1 MTLYLVR
8 RIGQSVIVVLFV
20 IVLVFA
26 LTRSLPG
33 GPARAILGPR
43 ATQVAVANFNH
54 TYGLD
59 QPIPAQFVAYVSGL
73 ARGDLGFSY
82 KRNQSVAALVGEYLP
97 VTLVLMVA
105 STALAVLVAIPIG
118 MVQAVRRNR
127 LEDHLLTGVLFV
139 FYSMPVFWL
148 GLVLIV
154 IFASNLG
161 WLPSSGPQG
170 GLSTY
175 GSQLSR
181 LVLPIA
187 TLSLVT
193 IALFSRYL
201 RSAMIESL
209 VQDYVRTARAKGASL
224 NRVMLRHVL
233 PNSLFSTIT
242 LLGLSVPYIFSGA
255 LIVEALFNYPGMGL
269 LFWNAAQSRDY
280 PVVLGVTLIVA
291 LATVVGNLFA
301 DLVYAV
307 ADPRIRYVAE

>member
-1 MTLYLVR
+1 MTFYLVR
-8 RIGQSVIVVLFV
+8 RIGQAVVVVLFV
-20 IVLVFA
+20 IVVVFA
-26 LTRSLPG
+26 LTRALPG

-43 ATQVAVANFNH
+43 ATQVQVANFNH

-59 QPIPAQFVAYVSGL
+59 QPVPVQFAAYVGSL

-82 KRNQSVAALVGEYLP
+82 KRNQNVGTLVREYLP
-97 VTLVLMVA
+97 VTLVLMLV
-105 STALAVLVAIPIG
+105 STALAVIAAIPLS

-127 LEDHLLTGVLFV
+127 IEDHVLTGVLFV

-154 IFASNLG
+154 VFASNLG
-161 WLPSSGPQG
+161 WLPSGGPQG
-170 GLSTY
+170 GLASY
-175 GSQLSR
+175 GGQLSS

-201 RSAMIESL
+201 RSAMIESI

-242 LLGLSVPYIFSGA
+242 LLGLSIPYIFSGA

-269 LFWNAAQSRDY
+269 LFWNAASSRDY
-280 PVVLGVTLIVA
+280 PVILGVTLVVA
-291 LATVVGNLFA
+291 LATVAGNLLA

-307 ADPRIRYVAE
+307 VDPRIRYTAE

>member
-8 RIGQSVIVVLFV
+8 RMGQAIVVVLFV
-20 IVLVFA
+20 VVVVFG
-26 LTRSLPG
+26 LTRVLPG

-43 ATQVAVANFNH
+43 ATQIAVANFNH

-59 QPIPAQFVAYVSGL
+59 QPLPVQFVDYAGAL
-73 ARGDLGFSY
+73 AHGDLGFSY
-82 KRNQSVAALVGEYLP
+82 KRNQSVSTLISEYLP
-97 VTLVLMVA
+97 VTLVLMIT
-105 STALAVLVAIPIG
+105 STVIALLVAIPLG
-118 MVQAVRRNR
+118 MLQAVRRNR
-127 LEDHLLTGVLFV
+127 LEDHLLTGVLFI

-148 GLVLIV
+148 GLILIV
-154 IFASNLG
+154 VFASNLG
-161 WLPSSGPQG
+161 WLPSGGPQG
-170 GLSTY
+170 GIAAY
-175 GSQLSR
+175 GGQLSSP
-181 LVLPIA
+181 VLPIA

-242 LLGLSVPYIFSGA
+242 LLGLSIPYIFSGA

-269 LFWNAAQSRDY
+269 LFWNAASGRDY
-280 PVVLGVTLIVA
+280 PVVLGVTLVVA
-291 LATVVGNLFA
+291 LATVIGNLGA
-301 DLVYAV
+301 DIVYAV
-307 ADPRIRYVAE
+307 VDPRIRYAAE

>member
-1 MTLYLVR
+1 MILYLVR
-8 RIGQSVIVVLFV
+8 RIGQSVVVVLFV

-26 LTRSLPG
+26 LTRALPG

-59 QPIPAQFVAYVSGL
+59 QPIPVQFVAYVSAL
-73 ARGDLGFSY
+73 SRGDLGFSY
-82 KRNQSVAALVGEYLP
+82 KRNQSVSTLVSEYLP
-97 VTLVLMVA
+97 VTLVLMLT
-105 STALAVLVAIPIG
+105 STAIAVLFAIPIG

-127 LEDHLLTGVLFV
+127 LEDHVLTGVLFV

-170 GLSTY
+170 GLPTY
-175 GSQLSR
+175 GSQLSS
-181 LVLPIA
+181 LILPIA

-291 LATVVGNLFA
+291 LATVIGNLAA

>member
-1 MTLYLVR
+1 MTLYVVR

-20 IVLVFA
+20 LVVVFG
-26 LTRSLPG
+26 LTRALPG

-43 ATQVAVANFNH
+43 ATQIAVANFNH

-59 QPIPAQFVAYVSGL
+59 QPIPVQFVDYAAALS
-73 ARGDLGFSY
+73 RGDLGFSY
-82 KRNQSVAALVGEYLP
+82 KRNQSVTTLVGEYLP
-97 VTLVLMVA
+97 VTLVLMVM
-105 STALAVLVAIPIG
+105 STALAVLIATPIG

-127 LEDHLLTGVLFV
+127 WEDHALTGVLFV
-139 FYSMPVFWL
+139 LYSMPVFWL
-148 GLVLIV
+148 GLILIAV
-154 IFASNLG
+154 FAGNLD
-161 WLPSSGPQG
+161 WLPSGGPQG

-175 GSQLSR
+175 ASQLSN

-201 RSAMIESL
+201 RSAMIEAL

-242 LLGLSVPYIFSGA
+242 LLGLSIPYIFSGA

-269 LFWNAAQSRDY
+269 LFWNAASSRDY
-280 PVVLGVTLIVA
+280 PVILGVTLVVA
-291 LATVVGNLFA
+291 LATVVGNLAA
-301 DLVYAV
+301 DLVYAIV
-307 ADPRIRYVAE
+307 DPRIRYVAE

>member
-1 MTLYLVR
+1 MTMYLVR

-20 IVLVFA
+20 IVVVFG
-26 LTRSLPG
+26 LTRALPG

-59 QPIPAQFVAYVSGL
+59 QPVPVQFADYVTAL

-82 KRNQSVAALVGEYLP
+82 KRNQSVSTLVKEYLP
-97 VTLVLMVA
+97 VTLVLMIV
-105 STALAVLVAIPIG
+105 STALAVLLAIPIG

-148 GLVLIV
+148 GLILIV
-154 IFASNLG
+154 IFAANLG
-161 WLPSSGPQG
+161 WLPSGGPQG
-170 GLSTY
+170 GLATY
-175 GSQLSR
+175 GSQLST

-201 RSAMIESL
+201 RSAMIEAL

-242 LLGLSVPYIFSGA
+242 LLGLSIPYIFSGA

-269 LFWNAAQSRDY
+269 LFWNAASSRDY

-291 LATVVGNLFA
+291 LATVVGNLAA
-301 DLVYAV
+301 DLVYAIV
-307 ADPRIRYVAE
+307 DPRIRYTAE

>member
-20 IVLVFA
+20 VVMVFG
-26 LTRSLPG
+26 LTRALPG
-33 GPARAILGPR
+33 GPARAVLGPR

-59 QPIPAQFVAYVSGL
+59 QPIPVQFLDYVGAL
-73 ARGDLGFSY
+73 AHGDLGFSY
-82 KRNQSVAALVGEYLP
+82 KRNQSVSTLVSQYLP
-97 VTLVLMVA
+97 VTLVLMVI
-105 STALAVLVAIPIG
+105 STVLAVLIAIPVG

-127 LEDHLLTGVLFV
+127 PEDHILTGVLFV

-161 WLPSSGPQG
+161 WLPSGGPQG
-170 GLSTY
+170 GLATY
-175 GSQLSR
+175 GGQLST
-181 LVLPIA
+181 LMLPIA

-201 RSAMIESL
+201 RSAMIEAL

-224 NRVMLRHVL
+224 NRVMIRHVL

-242 LLGLSVPYIFSGA
+242 LLGLSIPYIFSGA

-269 LFWNAAQSRDY
+269 LFWNAASSRDY

-291 LATVVGNLFA
+291 LATVVGNLAA
-301 DLVYAV
+301 DLVYAIV
-307 ADPRIRYVAE
+307 DPRIRYTAE